1 MCFFLF
7 GVVFSWGTPSEC
19 AFRSMERWLSGLR
32 HTPGKRAYPNRYRGF
47 ESLPLRHV
55 PQTATPSILASMPQE
70 SLAAQSEPL
79 FRVSEQGKEGGNTF
93 KDPLRMSFRAAFGT
107 DFDSHSESML
117 QK

>member
-70 SLAAQSEPL
+70 SLAA
-79 FRVSEQGKEGGNTF
+79 
-93 KDPLRMSFRAAFGT
+93 D
-107 DFDSHSESML
+107 
-117 QK
+117 

>member
-55 PQTATPSILASMPQE
+55 PQLAPFLPPSIFARMAQE
-70 SLAAQSEPL
+70 PLAA
-79 FRVSEQGKEGGNTF
+79 V
-93 KDPLRMSFRAAFGT
+93 
-107 DFDSHSESML
+107 
-117 QK
+117 

>member
-19 AFRSMERWLSGLR
+19 AFRSTERWLSGLR

-55 PQTATPSILASMPQE
+55 RQPDIASMPQE
-70 SLAAQSEPL
+70 PLAQSEPL
-79 FRVSEQGKEGGNTF
+79 FKVSEKGKEGGNTF
-93 KDPLRMSFRAAFGT
+93 KD
-107 DFDSHSESML
+107 
-117 QK
+117 

>member
-7 GVVFSWGTPSEC
+7 GVVFSLGTPSEC

-55 PQTATPSILASMPQE
+55 SQLAPFHLCSHGSGAFGRSLSYSSKPRRKKVGGGYPKDQPCRALRGDLDSDLDRNFNSILQE
-70 SLAAQSEPL
+70 
-79 FRVSEQGKEGGNTF
+79 
-93 KDPLRMSFRAAFGT
+93 
-107 DFDSHSESML
+107 
-117 QK
+117 